1 MCSVIFREGFIEL
14 VMFTVSRYLVGTLD
28 RHFYNGLGDCH
39 KVIVFGA
46 VSAWSSYGV
55 RVELMIFVGAIV
67 DLSRFVVGKS
77 IGMWYI
83 KNANVFSLCAT
94 L

>member
-1 MCSVIFREGFIEL
+1 ML
-14 VMFTVSRYLVGTLD
+14 TVSRYLVGTLD
-28 RHFYNGLGDCH
+28 RYSYNDLGDCH

-46 VSAWSSYGV
+46 VYAWSSYGV
-55 RVELMIFVGAIV
+55 RIELMMFVGAMV

-83 KNANVFSLCAT
+83 KNANVFSLLAT